1 MKKTII
7 GILSAIIL
15 LLGGNYAIDNL
26 GGGRINLTR
35 TQCHT
40 ATTTANITYKAADA
54 ASSTCIAYIGDTTS
68 ASLQFMA
75 YSTTT
80 EPNLVYQ
87 LYATNDEDNSVRNW
101 FYVDDSI
108 ESQTIA
114 TSTDNL
120 YGMYSFDISNLTGE
134 YLKVEYAVGS
144 AASDI
149 YLEVITQN
157 EKY

>member
-7 GILSAIIL
+7 GVLSAIIL

-26 GGGRINLTR
+26 GEGRINLTR

-40 ATTTANITYKAADA
+40 ATTTANITHKTAGA
-54 ASSTCIAYIGDTTS
+54 ASSTCIAYIGDANV

-80 EPNLVYQ
+80 PPLLTYQ
-87 LYATNDEDNSVRNW
+87 TYATNDTDNSDRNW
-101 FYVDDSI
+101 FYIDDSI
-108 ESQTIA
+108 EGQSMA
-114 TSTDNL
+114 TSTENL
-120 YGMYSFDISNLTGE
+120 YGMYSFDISDLTGE
-134 YLKVEYAVGS
+134 YLKVEYAVSS
-144 AASDI
+144 AAADI
-149 YLEVITQN
+149 YLEIITQN